1 MQTTVSI
8 SGDRPVRA
16 RYYKGLA
23 RLGTHRLLE
32 WHLQY
37 ECLSFTGG
45 EGGILS
51 TPFSHTHEYEPLISI
66 YPVFM
71 LVSSGF
77 DSELRRLPYT
87 PDNTFE

>member
-45 EGGILS
+45 EGGI
-51 TPFSHTHEYEPLISI
+51 
-66 YPVFM
+66 
-71 LVSSGF
+71 
-77 DSELRRLPYT
+77 RLPSFPASLRDSYR
-87 PDNTFE
+87 